1 MKQLYILLVLAL
13 SGCSLTETSSTK
25 TFPQTSNNKKAE
37 ASLTNKE
44 MANIYKWSG
53 YVNSSITR
61 HLGNTNPYLGL
72 SIIVELSIERD
83 GKVSEVKIVEKRNSK
98 EFQRKVIE
106 AIYASEPYNT
116 KMLTDAEFSKVKSM
130 KITINLKHK
139 FT

>member
-72 SIIVELSIERD
+72 SILVELSIERD
-83 GKVSEVKIVEKRNSK
+83 GKISEVKIVEKSNSK

-130 KITINLKHK
+130 KITINLKN
-139 FT
+139 